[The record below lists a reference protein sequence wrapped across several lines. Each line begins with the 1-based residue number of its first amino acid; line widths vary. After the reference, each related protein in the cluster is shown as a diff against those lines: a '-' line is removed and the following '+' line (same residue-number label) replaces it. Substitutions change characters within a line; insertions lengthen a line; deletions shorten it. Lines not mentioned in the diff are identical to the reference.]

1 MWCAASRS
9 RNKHRLDGISD
20 SLKITADPL
29 DGEGLL
35 KFVSVKFVTLRE

>member
-1 MWCAASRS
+1 MGCAASRS
-9 RNKHRLDGISD
+9 RNKHRLDGISEM
-20 SLKITADPL
+20 LKISADAF